1 MQTELKKSK
10 NYFTVK
16 IPNSIAE
23 NWSLDGDTKIDIKM
37 QKGKI
42 ILTKKENL
50 SELCEKIKNLD
61 EENSLKKQ
69 ELENANAEI
78 EKLTAEIDAITKDDE
93 ALNASLGESLA
104 NIESQ
109 KADIIELL
117 NENTNLSANSDGL
130 DALQRNFADRKESI
144 KNEITARF

>member
-16 IPNSIAE
+16 IPNSIAK

-50 SELCEKIKNLD
+50 SELCEKIN
-61 EENSLKKQ
+61 EENL
-69 ELENANAEI
+69 N
-78 EKLTAEIDAITKDDE
+78 IDEPHKIR
-93 ALNASLGESLA
+93 G
-104 NIESQ
+104 
-109 KADIIELL
+109 
-117 NENTNLSANSDGL
+117 
-130 DALQRNFADRKESI
+130 KEW
-144 KNEITARF
+144 